1 MVAMPLP
8 GATIVVRQGARLVH
22 ASSADG
28 EGKYILRF
36 TPGQTFHL
44 SAEMMAFT
52 SQDKDLA
59 LTAAPCDA
67 TLDFELKLL
76 PRNVPLAAP
85 APAAPADSPSTTGQ
99 PPAGQVGTTQPVA
112 GQAGTAAAAP
122 STAAAKPGAPA
133 PGRGFTQLGVTADAT
148 GTAAIDAGP
157 PSDMTAELAKL
168 LPPGFSLAGANAEAV
183 SVSGGGDAMSV
194 DRSMLNDR
202 MSAIGR
208 GEFDPTTGQFAAG
221 QGPGGAGGD
230 NPFGQGGGQGGRGG
244 GEGGG
249 GRGGGGGFAIG
260 GRGGRGQSPYQGS
273 ANYTFGGSALDATTV
288 QPHNGDLQ
296 YAAPLP
302 FARNNFGGTI
312 GGPLVIP
319 GLYKDTNRRTNFQ
332 VNYTGGHNT
341 SYQDQSLSVPTD
353 AMRNGDFSGSTIQ
366 LINPRT
372 GLAFTNNQIPKDQMD
387 ASALALLN
395 VIPVANQSG
404 LVDNFRTTAT
414 TLTTSNAVSFRLTQ
428 NLTPNLPQRGR
439 GAGGAGGGGG
449 RGGGG
454 GGGGGFGRGGPGGR
468 GRGLTMN
475 LNVQLQYRE
484 SAGEQ
489 FNVVPALSGTTKNT
503 SFTLPV
509 SFTVAKGRT
518 NNTFTV
524 NVAHT
529 NNTSTNQF
537 SNVTNVGQLAG
548 ISYPSAQ
555 DPLNWGAPN
564 LTFSNF
570 NIRQGAANQRLDTRI
585 TTSYVLSKPIKK
597 HQLRFGA
604 DFRHDA
610 SSAETNANARGAYTF
625 TGLYSSNGA
634 QISRTTGADF
644 ADFLLGMPQQATLQV
659 GGLTELR
666 EKSFDVYLEDNWQK
680 NNHTT
685 FNLGIRWEVTM
696 PYAEATGKMANLD
709 VTPDFTAASVVLPGE
724 TGKQSGILFPDAL
737 VNTQWRNIG
746 PRVGM
751 AHRLAKG
758 TILNTSYSITY
769 NTSSYASIAQ
779 KLVAQPPFAETGT
792 NIGTLE
798 TPLSIATG
806 LLGGSSAI
814 TNNFGVDPHYGL
826 GMIQTWNATVS
837 KVFWKTWT
845 AVAGYTGTRG
855 TSLDLLRAPNRNPD
869 GSLRI
874 DDVQA
879 FNWESSGGHS
889 ILSLGN
895 FSIQRGL
902 AHGLR
907 FGVNYTLAKSMD
919 NASSLGS
926 GGAVVAQNDHD
937 LDAEWA
943 LSNFDRR
950 HLVAGNLTYELPFGK
965 GRKWLSNGGT
975 LSAILGEWTMNLNMT
990 VQSGTPFTP
999 RVVGATS
1006 SVANGTS
1013 GSLRANYSGDPIAL
1027 SDPTLSTFFN
1037 TGVFSVP
1044 SVNTYGTS
1052 PRNIIIGPGG
1062 HVVNA
1067 SFSRDMRIGGN
1078 RAVSLVINASN
1089 LFNTIQWT
1097 SIDTNINSNTFGQV
1111 TRFGSMRTITVNM
1124 RFRF

>member
-1 MVAMPLP
+1 MIEMPLP
-8 GATIVVRQGARLVH
+8 GATIVVRQGTRLVH
-22 ASSADG
+22 ASSTDAD
-28 EGKYILRF
+28 GKYILRF
-36 TPGQTFHL
+36 TPGQTFHV

-76 PRNVPLAAP
+76 PRTVPLPAP
-85 APAAPADSPSTTGQ
+85 AQAAPADQPAAAGQ
-99 PPAGQVGTTQPVA
+99 PPAGQAGTTPPVA
-112 GQAGTAAAAP
+112 GQAGSVSAP
-122 STAAAKPGAPA
+122 ATSTAAAKPGAPP
-133 PGRGFTQLGVTADAT
+133 PGRGFTQLGVNADAT
-148 GTAAIDAGP
+148 GTAAIDAAP
-157 PSDMTAELAKL
+157 PSDMTAELSKL

-202 MSAIGR
+202 MGAIGR
-208 GEFDPTTGQFAAG
+208 GEFDPATGQFSAG
-221 QGPGGAGGD
+221 QGPGGAGGAGGD
-230 NPFGQGGGQGGRGG
+230 NPFGQGGGQGGRG

-260 GRGGRGQSPYQGS
+260 GRGGRGQSPYQGTV
-273 ANYTFGGSALDATTV
+273 NYTFGGSALDAASL
-288 QPHNGDLQ
+288 QPHNGEIQ
-296 YAAPLP
+296 SSTPLP
-302 FARNNFGGTI
+302 FARNNFGATI

-372 GLAFTNNQIPKDQMD
+372 GLPFENNQIPKDQMD
-387 ASALALLN
+387 SSALALLN
-395 VIPVANQSG
+395 VIPVANQPG
-404 LVDNFRTTAT
+404 FVDNFRTTAT
-414 TLTTSNAVSFRLTQ
+414 TLTTSNAVSFNLTQ

-439 GAGGAGGGGG
+439 GGAGGGGG

-454 GGGGGFGRGGPGGR
+454 GGGGRGGPGGR
-468 GRGLTMN
+468 GGRGLTMN

-484 SAGEQ
+484 SQGEQ

-509 SFTVAKGRT
+509 RFTVAKGRT

-529 NNTSTNQF
+529 NNTSSNQF
-537 SNVTNVGQLAG
+537 SNVTNVGGLAG
-548 ISYPSAQ
+548 ISYPTPQ
-555 DPLNWGAPN
+555 DPLNWGVPN

-570 NIRQGAANQRLDTRI
+570 NIRQGAANERLDTRI

-610 SSAETNANARGAYTF
+610 SSALTNANARGAYTF

-680 NNHTT
+680 SSHTT

-696 PYAEATGKMANLD
+696 PYSEADGKMANLD
-709 VTPDFTAASVVLPGE
+709 VTPDFTAASVVLPGQ
-724 TGKQSGILFPDAL
+724 TGAQSGIVFPNAL

-758 TILNTSYSITY
+758 TVLNTSYSITY
-769 NTSSYASIAQ
+769 NTTSYASIAQ

-792 NIGTLE
+792 NTGTLE

-814 TNNFGVDPHYGL
+814 TNNFGVDPNYGL

-845 AVAGYTGTRG
+845 AVAGYTGTKG

-937 LDAEWA
+937 LEAEWA
-943 LSNFDRR
+943 ASNFDRR

-1027 SDPTLSTFFN
+1027 SDPNLLTFFN

-1044 SVNTYGTS
+1044 AVNTYGTS

-1078 RAVSLVINASN
+1078 KAVSLVVNANN

-1111 TRFGSMRTITVNM
+1111 TRFGSMRTITINM

>member
-1 MVAMPLP
+1 
-8 GATIVVRQGARLVH
+8 
-22 ASSADG
+22 
-28 EGKYILRF
+28 
-36 TPGQTFHL
+36 
-44 SAEMMAFT
+44 
-52 SQDKDLA
+52 
-59 LTAAPCDA
+59 
-67 TLDFELKLL
+67 
-76 PRNVPLAAP
+76 
-85 APAAPADSPSTTGQ
+85 
-99 PPAGQVGTTQPVA
+99 
-112 GQAGTAAAAP
+112 
-122 STAAAKPGAPA
+122 
-133 PGRGFTQLGVTADAT
+133 
-148 GTAAIDAGP
+148 
-157 PSDMTAELAKL
+157 
-168 LPPGFSLAGANAEAV
+168 
-183 SVSGGGDAMSV
+183 
-194 DRSMLNDR
+194 
-202 MSAIGR
+202 
-208 GEFDPTTGQFAAG
+208 
-221 QGPGGAGGD
+221 
-230 NPFGQGGGQGGRGG
+230 
-244 GEGGG
+244 
-249 GRGGGGGFAIG
+249 
-260 GRGGRGQSPYQGS
+260 
-273 ANYTFGGSALDATTV
+273 
-288 QPHNGDLQ
+288 
-296 YAAPLP
+296 
-302 FARNNFGGTI
+302 
-312 GGPLVIP
+312 
-319 GLYKDTNRRTNFQ
+319 
-332 VNYTGGHNT
+332 
-341 SYQDQSLSVPTD
+341 
-353 AMRNGDFSGSTIQ
+353 
-366 LINPRT
+366 
-372 GLAFTNNQIPKDQMD
+372 
-387 ASALALLN
+387 
-395 VIPVANQSG
+395 
-404 LVDNFRTTAT
+404 
-414 TLTTSNAVSFRLTQ
+414 
-428 NLTPNLPQRGR
+428 
-439 GAGGAGGGGG
+439 
-449 RGGGG
+449 
-454 GGGGGFGRGGPGGR
+454 
-468 GRGLTMN
+468 MN

-484 SAGEQ
+484 NQGEQ
-489 FNVVPALSGTTKNT
+489 FNVVPALSGTTKSS
-503 SFTLPV
+503 SFTVPV

-524 NVAHT
+524 NVAHS
-529 NNTSTNQF
+529 NNTTSNQF
-537 SNVTNVGQLAG
+537 SNVTNVGGLAG
-548 ISYPSAQ
+548 ISYPSPQ

-570 NIRQGAANQRLDTRI
+570 NIRQGAANERLDTRI
-585 TTSYVLSKPIKK
+585 TTGYVLSKPIKK

-610 SSAETNANARGAYTF
+610 SSALTNSNARGAYTF
-625 TGLYSSNGA
+625 TGLYSSDGA

-666 EKSFDVYLEDNWQK
+666 ERSFDVYLEDNWQK
-680 NNHTT
+680 SSHTT

-696 PYAEATGKMANLD
+696 PYSEASGKMANLD
-709 VTPDFTAASVVLPGE
+709 VTPDFTAASVVVPGQ
-724 TGKQSGILFPDAL
+724 TGPQSGIVFPDAL

-769 NTSSYASIAQ
+769 NTTSYASIAQ

-792 NIGTLE
+792 NTGTLDN
-798 TPLSIATG
+798 PLSIATG

-814 TNNFGVDPHYGL
+814 TNNFGVDPNYGL

-837 KVFWKTWT
+837 RVFWRTWT
-845 AVAGYTGTRG
+845 AVAGYTGTKG

-895 FSIQRGL
+895 FSIQRGM

-937 LDAEWA
+937 LGAEWA

-950 HLVAGNLTYELPFGK
+950 HLVAANLTYELPFGK

-975 LSAILGEWTMNLNMT
+975 LSAILGEWTMNLNLT

-1013 GSLRANYSGDPIAL
+1013 GSLRANYSGAPISL
-1027 SDPTLSTFFN
+1027 SDPTLAQFFN
-1037 TGVFSVP
+1037 TGAFTVP
-1044 SVNTYGTS
+1044 DVNTYGTS
-1052 PRNIIIGPGG
+1052 PRNVIIGPGG

-1078 RAVSLVINASN
+1078 RAVSLVVNANN
-1089 LFNTIQWT
+1089 LFNTIQWS

-1111 TRFGSMRTITVNM
+1111 TRFAGMRTITINM